1 MPYNLIAINVLMLTL
16 LLKNKTKNIAGL
28 KEANVFSSWSDKRTA
43 NL

>member
-1 MPYNLIAINVLMLTL
+1 MPYNLIAINVLMTL

-28 KEANVFSSWSDKRTA
+28 KEDNVFSSWSDKRTA